1 MSLWDKT
8 PSTLTSFTPLSSE
21 VQASG
26 NFLTRW
32 FRKGKG
38 KFIVPYLSKILD
50 MLGQTI
56 DPEAFAIHL
65 VLFRISII
73 SCQTDL
79 NSSDFSKYGLTLEK
93 PRMVIG

>member
-38 KFIVPYLSKILD
+38 KFIVSYLPKILD

-56 DPEAFAIHL
+56 DPEALIWVDLGLHCLQYTWYFL
-65 VLFRISII
+65 EYLSSVVK
-73 SCQTDL
+73 QT
-79 NSSDFSKYGLTLEK
+79 
-93 PRMVIG
+93 